1 MNLSASKVLS
11 AAVVTGVLVCTM
23 ATTAFAAELSS
34 GVGTV
39 TASALKLR
47 SEASTASA
55 CLTLLSQGTSV
66 VVEDD
71 SIAGWY
77 KVNYEGVTG
86 YLSSEYVSFS
96 VSGSAKLGNGK
107 VPGNDVNVRS
117 AASTSAS
124 KLGSLN
130 KGDVVA
136 VTGIDNGWYKIS
148 FNGKTGYVRSD
159 YMIITKEPLSS
170 RGTEAAA
177 SSEVSSKGSEIVAYA
192 KQYLGVKYVYAGAS
206 SKGFD
211 CSGYTMYVMQHFGY
225 NAAPYCH
232 GSDGPR
238 RVGRQVRPSAWRSGF
253 LLRSQ
258 PFRRQGG
265 LPCGH
270 LHRLQ
275 PVYPRFLRRRQGP
288 DRQSEQSLLCTVLCR
303 CPPSGKSNPYISQMA
318 LSVSPTEPFFTFC
331 RNCLVPFSLLSTSV

>member
-11 AAVVTGVLVCTM
+11 AAVVTGALVCTM
-23 ATTAFAAELSS
+23 VATAFAAELSS

-47 SEASTASA
+47 AEASTTSA
-55 CLTLLSQGTSV
+55 CLTLLPKGTSV

-77 KVNYEGVTG
+77 KVNHEGVTG

-96 VSGSAKLGNGK
+96 ISGSAKLGNGK
-107 VPGNDVNVRS
+107 VTGNEVNVRS

-124 KLGSLN
+124 RLGSLN

-159 YMIITKEPLSS
+159 YMTIIKEALSS

-177 SSEVSSKGSEIVAYA
+177 ASAASSKGSEIVAYA

-211 CSGYTMYVMQHFGY
+211 CSGYTMYVMKHFGY
-225 NAAPYCH
+225 NLPHTATGQMGYGTSVAKSALQPGDLVFFC
-232 GSDGPR
+232 D
-238 RVGRQVRPSAWRSGF
+238 PSRSGGKAASHVGIYIGSNQF
-253 LLRSQ
+253 IHASSGGGKVQIDSLSKAYYAKYYVGA
-258 PFRRQGG
+258 RR
-265 LPCGH
+265 LA
-270 LHRLQ
+270 
-275 PVYPRFLRRRQGP
+275 
-288 DRQSEQSLLCTVLCR
+288 
-303 CPPSGKSNPYISQMA
+303 N
-318 LSVSPTEPFFTFC
+318 
-331 RNCLVPFSLLSTSV
+331 

>member
-11 AAVVTGVLVCTM
+11 AAVVTGALVCTM
-23 ATTAFAAELSS
+23 VATAFAAELSS

-47 SEASTASA
+47 AEASTTSA
-55 CLTLLSQGTSV
+55 CLTLLPKGTSV

-77 KVNYEGVTG
+77 KVNHEGVTG

-96 VSGSAKLGNGK
+96 ISGSAKLGNGK
-107 VPGNDVNVRS
+107 VTGNDVNVRS

-124 KLGSLN
+124 RLGSLN

-148 FNGKTGYVRSD
+148 FNGKTGYVRSY
-159 YMIITKEPLSS
+159 YMTITKEALSS

-177 SSEVSSKGSEIVAYA
+177 ASAASSKGSEIVAYA

-211 CSGYTMYVMQHFGY
+211 CSGYTMYVMKHFGY
-225 NAAPYCH
+225 NLPHTATGQMGYGTSVAKSALQPGDLVFFC
-232 GSDGPR
+232 D
-238 RVGRQVRPSAWRSGF
+238 PSRSGGKAASHVGIYIGSNQF
-253 LLRSQ
+253 IHASSGGGKVQIDSLSKAYYAKYYVGA
-258 PFRRQGG
+258 RR
-265 LPCGH
+265 LA
-270 LHRLQ
+270 
-275 PVYPRFLRRRQGP
+275 
-288 DRQSEQSLLCTVLCR
+288 
-303 CPPSGKSNPYISQMA
+303 N
-318 LSVSPTEPFFTFC
+318 
-331 RNCLVPFSLLSTSV
+331 

>member
-11 AAVVTGVLVCTM
+11 AAVVTGALVCTM
-23 ATTAFAAELSS
+23 VATAVAAELSS

-47 SEASTASA
+47 AEASTTSA
-55 CLTLLSQGTSV
+55 CLTLLPKGTSV

-77 KVNYEGVTG
+77 KVNHEGVTG

-96 VSGSAKLGNGK
+96 ISGSAKLGNGK
-107 VPGNDVNVRS
+107 VTGNDVNVRS

-124 KLGSLN
+124 RLGSLN

-159 YMIITKEPLSS
+159 YMTITKEALSS

-177 SSEVSSKGSEIVAYA
+177 ASAASSKGSEIVAYA

-211 CSGYTMYVMQHFGY
+211 CSGYTMYVMKHFGY
-225 NAAPYCH
+225 NLPHTATGQMGYGTSVAKSALQPGDLVFFC
-232 GSDGPR
+232 D
-238 RVGRQVRPSAWRSGF
+238 PSRSGGKAASHVGIYIGPTSLSM
-253 LLRSQ
+253 LL
-258 PFRRQGG
+258 PVVEKFR
-265 LPCGH
+265 L
-270 LHRLQ
+270 
-275 PVYPRFLRRRQGP
+275 
-288 DRQSEQSLLCTVLCR
+288 TV
-303 CPPSGKSNPYISQMA
+303 
-318 LSVSPTEPFFTFC
+318 
-331 RNCLVPFSLLSTSV
+331 

>member
-11 AAVVTGVLVCTM
+11 AAVVTGALVCTM
-23 ATTAFAAELSS
+23 VATAFAAELSS

-47 SEASTASA
+47 AEASTTSA
-55 CLTLLSQGTSV
+55 CLTLLPKGTSV

-77 KVNYEGVTG
+77 KVNHEGVTG
-86 YLSSEYVSFS
+86 YFSSEYVSFS
-96 VSGSAKLGNGK
+96 ISGSAKLGNGK
-107 VPGNDVNVRS
+107 VTGNDVNVRS

-124 KLGSLN
+124 RLGSLN

-159 YMIITKEPLSS
+159 YMTITKEALSS

-177 SSEVSSKGSEIVAYA
+177 ASAASSKGSEIVAYA

-211 CSGYTMYVMQHFGY
+211 CSGYTMYVMKHFGY
-225 NAAPYCH
+225 NLPHTATGQMGYGTSVAKSALQPGDLVFFC
-232 GSDGPR
+232 D
-238 RVGRQVRPSAWRSGF
+238 PSRSGGKAASHVGIYIGSNQF
-253 LLRSQ
+253 IHASSGGGKVQIDSLSKAYYAKYYVGA
-258 PFRRQGG
+258 RR
-265 LPCGH
+265 LA
-270 LHRLQ
+270 
-275 PVYPRFLRRRQGP
+275 
-288 DRQSEQSLLCTVLCR
+288 
-303 CPPSGKSNPYISQMA
+303 N
-318 LSVSPTEPFFTFC
+318 
-331 RNCLVPFSLLSTSV
+331 

>member
-11 AAVVTGVLVCTM
+11 AAVVTGALVCTM
-23 ATTAFAAELSS
+23 VATAFAAELSS

-47 SEASTASA
+47 AEASTTSA
-55 CLTLLSQGTSV
+55 CLTLLPKGTSV

-77 KVNYEGVTG
+77 KVNHEGVTG

-96 VSGSAKLGNGK
+96 ISGSAKLGNGK
-107 VPGNDVNVRS
+107 VTGNDVNVRS

-124 KLGSLN
+124 RLGSLN

-159 YMIITKEPLSS
+159 YMTITKEALSS

-177 SSEVSSKGSEIVAYA
+177 ASAASSKGSEIVAYA

-211 CSGYTMYVMQHFGY
+211 CSGYTMYVMKHFGY
-225 NAAPYCH
+225 NLPHTATGQMGYGTSVAKSALQPGDLVFFC
-232 GSDGPR
+232 D
-238 RVGRQVRPSAWRSGF
+238 PSRSGGKAASHVGTYIGSNQF
-253 LLRSQ
+253 IHASSGGGKVQIDSLSKAYYAKYYVGA
-258 PFRRQGG
+258 RR
-265 LPCGH
+265 LA
-270 LHRLQ
+270 
-275 PVYPRFLRRRQGP
+275 
-288 DRQSEQSLLCTVLCR
+288 
-303 CPPSGKSNPYISQMA
+303 N
-318 LSVSPTEPFFTFC
+318 
-331 RNCLVPFSLLSTSV
+331 

>member
-11 AAVVTGVLVCTM
+11 AAVVTGALVCTM
-23 ATTAFAAELSS
+23 VATAFADELSS

-47 SEASTASA
+47 AEASTTSA
-55 CLTLLSQGTSV
+55 CLTLLPKGTSV

-77 KVNYEGVTG
+77 KVNHEGVTG

-96 VSGSAKLGNGK
+96 ISGSAKLGNGK
-107 VPGNDVNVRS
+107 VTGNDVNVRS
-117 AASTSAS
+117 ATSTSAS
-124 KLGSLN
+124 RLGSLN

-159 YMIITKEPLSS
+159 YMTITKEALSS

-177 SSEVSSKGSEIVAYA
+177 ASAASSKGSEIVAYA

-211 CSGYTMYVMQHFGY
+211 CSGYTMYVMKHFGY
-225 NAAPYCH
+225 NLPHTATGQMGFGTSVAKSALQPGDLVFFC
-232 GSDGPR
+232 D
-238 RVGRQVRPSAWRSGF
+238 PSRSGGKAASHVGIYIGSNQF
-253 LLRSQ
+253 IHASSGGGKVQIDSLSKAYYAKYYVGA
-258 PFRRQGG
+258 RR
-265 LPCGH
+265 LA
-270 LHRLQ
+270 
-275 PVYPRFLRRRQGP
+275 
-288 DRQSEQSLLCTVLCR
+288 
-303 CPPSGKSNPYISQMA
+303 N
-318 LSVSPTEPFFTFC
+318 
-331 RNCLVPFSLLSTSV
+331 

>member
-11 AAVVTGVLVCTM
+11 AAVVTGALVCTM
-23 ATTAFAAELSS
+23 VATAFAAELSS

-39 TASALKLR
+39 TAWALKLR
-47 SEASTASA
+47 AEASTTSA
-55 CLTLLSQGTSV
+55 CLTLLPKGTSV

-77 KVNYEGVTG
+77 KVNHEGVTG

-96 VSGSAKLGNGK
+96 ISGSAKLGNGK
-107 VPGNDVNVRS
+107 VTGNDVNVRS

-124 KLGSLN
+124 WLGSLN

-159 YMIITKEPLSS
+159 YMTITKEALSS

-177 SSEVSSKGSEIVAYA
+177 ASAASSKGSEIVAYA

-211 CSGYTMYVMQHFGY
+211 CSGYTMYVMKHFGY
-225 NAAPYCH
+225 NLPHTATGQMGYGTSVAKSALQPGDLVFFC
-232 GSDGPR
+232 D
-238 RVGRQVRPSAWRSGF
+238 PSRSGGKAASHVGIYIGSNQF
-253 LLRSQ
+253 IHASSGGGKVQIDSLSKAYYAKYYVGA
-258 PFRRQGG
+258 RR
-265 LPCGH
+265 LA
-270 LHRLQ
+270 
-275 PVYPRFLRRRQGP
+275 
-288 DRQSEQSLLCTVLCR
+288 
-303 CPPSGKSNPYISQMA
+303 N
-318 LSVSPTEPFFTFC
+318 
-331 RNCLVPFSLLSTSV
+331 

>member
-11 AAVVTGVLVCTM
+11 AAVVTGALVCTM
-23 ATTAFAAELSS
+23 VATAFAAELSS
-34 GVGTV
+34 VVGTV

-47 SEASTASA
+47 AEASTTSA
-55 CLTLLSQGTSV
+55 CLTLLPKGTSV

-77 KVNYEGVTG
+77 KVNHEGVTG
-86 YLSSEYVSFS
+86 YLPSEYVSFS
-96 VSGSAKLGNGK
+96 ISGSAKLGNGK
-107 VPGNDVNVRS
+107 VTGNDVNVRS

-124 KLGSLN
+124 RLGSLN

-159 YMIITKEPLSS
+159 YMTITKEALSS

-177 SSEVSSKGSEIVAYA
+177 ASAASSKGSEIVAYA

-211 CSGYTMYVMQHFGY
+211 CSGYTMYVMKHFGY
-225 NAAPYCH
+225 NLPHTATGQMGYGTSVAKSALQPGDLVFFC
-232 GSDGPR
+232 D
-238 RVGRQVRPSAWRSGF
+238 PSRSGGKAASHVGIYIGSNQF
-253 LLRSQ
+253 IHASSGGGKVQIDSLSKAYYAKYYVGA
-258 PFRRQGG
+258 RR
-265 LPCGH
+265 LA
-270 LHRLQ
+270 
-275 PVYPRFLRRRQGP
+275 
-288 DRQSEQSLLCTVLCR
+288 
-303 CPPSGKSNPYISQMA
+303 N
-318 LSVSPTEPFFTFC
+318 
-331 RNCLVPFSLLSTSV
+331 

>member
-11 AAVVTGVLVCTM
+11 AAVVTGALVCTM
-23 ATTAFAAELSS
+23 VATAFAAELSS

-47 SEASTASA
+47 AEASTTSA
-55 CLTLLSQGTSV
+55 CLTLLPKGTSV

-77 KVNYEGVTG
+77 KVNHEGVTG

-96 VSGSAKLGNGK
+96 ISGSAKLGNGK
-107 VPGNDVNVRS
+107 VTGNDVNVRS

-124 KLGSLN
+124 RLGSLN

-148 FNGKTGYVRSD
+148 FNGKTGYVGSD
-159 YMIITKEPLSS
+159 YMTITKEALSS

-177 SSEVSSKGSEIVAYA
+177 ASAASSKGSEIVAYA

-211 CSGYTMYVMQHFGY
+211 CSGYTMYVMKHFGY
-225 NAAPYCH
+225 NLPHTATGQMGYGTSVAKSALQPGDLVFFC
-232 GSDGPR
+232 D
-238 RVGRQVRPSAWRSGF
+238 PSRSGGKAASHVGIYIGSNQF
-253 LLRSQ
+253 IHASSGGGKVQIDSLSKAYYAKYYVGA
-258 PFRRQGG
+258 RR
-265 LPCGH
+265 LA
-270 LHRLQ
+270 
-275 PVYPRFLRRRQGP
+275 
-288 DRQSEQSLLCTVLCR
+288 
-303 CPPSGKSNPYISQMA
+303 N
-318 LSVSPTEPFFTFC
+318 
-331 RNCLVPFSLLSTSV
+331 

>member
-11 AAVVTGVLVCTM
+11 AAVVTGALVCTM
-23 ATTAFAAELSS
+23 VATAFAAELSS

-47 SEASTASA
+47 AEASTTSA
-55 CLTLLSQGTSV
+55 CLTLLPKGTSV

-77 KVNYEGVTG
+77 KVNHEGVTG

-96 VSGSAKLGNGK
+96 ISGSAKLGNGK
-107 VPGNDVNVRS
+107 VTGNDVNVRS

-124 KLGSLN
+124 RLGSLN

-159 YMIITKEPLSS
+159 YMTITKEALSS

-177 SSEVSSKGSEIVAYA
+177 ASAASSKGSEIVAYA

-211 CSGYTMYVMQHFGY
+211 CSGYTMYVMKHFGY
-225 NAAPYCH
+225 NLPHTATGQMGYGTSVAKSALQPGDLVFFC
-232 GSDGPR
+232 D
-238 RVGRQVRPSAWRSGF
+238 PSRSGGKAASHVGIYIGSNQF
-253 LLRSQ
+253 IHASSGGGKVQIDSLSKAYYAKYYVGA
-258 PFRRQGG
+258 RR
-265 LPCGH
+265 LA
-270 LHRLQ
+270 
-275 PVYPRFLRRRQGP
+275 
-288 DRQSEQSLLCTVLCR
+288 
-303 CPPSGKSNPYISQMA
+303 N
-318 LSVSPTEPFFTFC
+318 
-331 RNCLVPFSLLSTSV
+331 

>member
-11 AAVVTGVLVCTM
+11 AAVVTGALVCTM
-23 ATTAFAAELSS
+23 VATAFAAELSS
-34 GVGTV
+34 GVSTV

-47 SEASTASA
+47 AEASTTSA
-55 CLTLLSQGTSV
+55 CLTLLPKGTSV

-77 KVNYEGVTG
+77 KVNHEGVTG

-96 VSGSAKLGNGK
+96 ISGSAKLGNGK
-107 VPGNDVNVRS
+107 VTGNDVNVRS

-124 KLGSLN
+124 RLGSLN

-159 YMIITKEPLSS
+159 YMTITKEALSS

-177 SSEVSSKGSEIVAYA
+177 ASAASSKGSEIVAYT

-211 CSGYTMYVMQHFGY
+211 CSGYTMYVMKHFGY
-225 NAAPYCH
+225 NLPHTATGQMGYGTSVAKSALQPGDLVFFC
-232 GSDGPR
+232 D
-238 RVGRQVRPSAWRSGF
+238 PSRSGGKAASHVGIYIGSNQF
-253 LLRSQ
+253 IHASSGGGKVQIDSLSKAYYAKYYVGA
-258 PFRRQGG
+258 RR
-265 LPCGH
+265 LA
-270 LHRLQ
+270 
-275 PVYPRFLRRRQGP
+275 
-288 DRQSEQSLLCTVLCR
+288 
-303 CPPSGKSNPYISQMA
+303 N
-318 LSVSPTEPFFTFC
+318 
-331 RNCLVPFSLLSTSV
+331 

>member
-1 MNLSASKVLS
+1 MNLAASKVLS

-192 KQYLGVKYVYAGAS
+192 KQYLGVKYVYAGTS

-225 NAAPYCH
+225 NLPHTATGQMAH
-232 GSDGPR
+232 GTSVAKSALQPGDL
-238 RVGRQVRPSAWRSGF
+238 VFFCDPSRSGGKAASHVGIYIGSNQF
-253 LLRSQ
+253 IHASSGGGKVQIDSLSKAYYAQ
-258 PFRRQGG
+258 YYVGARR
-265 LPCGH
+265 LA
-270 LHRLQ
+270 
-275 PVYPRFLRRRQGP
+275 
-288 DRQSEQSLLCTVLCR
+288 
-303 CPPSGKSNPYISQMA
+303 N
-318 LSVSPTEPFFTFC
+318 
-331 RNCLVPFSLLSTSV
+331 

>member
-11 AAVVTGVLVCTM
+11 AAVVTGALVCTM
-23 ATTAFAAELSS
+23 VATAFAAELSS

-47 SEASTASA
+47 AEASTTSA
-55 CLTLLSQGTSV
+55 CLTLLPKGTSV

-71 SIAGWY
+71 SIAGLY
-77 KVNYEGVTG
+77 KVNHEGVTG

-96 VSGSAKLGNGK
+96 ISGSAKLGNGK
-107 VPGNDVNVRS
+107 VTGNDVNVRS

-124 KLGSLN
+124 RLGSLN

-159 YMIITKEPLSS
+159 YMTITKEALSS

-177 SSEVSSKGSEIVAYA
+177 ASAASSKGSEIVAYA

-211 CSGYTMYVMQHFGY
+211 CSGYTMYVMKHFGY
-225 NAAPYCH
+225 NLPHTATGQMGYGTSVAKSALQPGDLVFFC
-232 GSDGPR
+232 D
-238 RVGRQVRPSAWRSGF
+238 PSRSGGKAASHVGIYIGSNQF
-253 LLRSQ
+253 IHASSGGGKVQIDSLSKAYYAKYYVGA
-258 PFRRQGG
+258 RR
-265 LPCGH
+265 LA
-270 LHRLQ
+270 
-275 PVYPRFLRRRQGP
+275 
-288 DRQSEQSLLCTVLCR
+288 
-303 CPPSGKSNPYISQMA
+303 N
-318 LSVSPTEPFFTFC
+318 
-331 RNCLVPFSLLSTSV
+331 

>member
-11 AAVVTGVLVCTM
+11 AAVVTGALVCTM
-23 ATTAFAAELSS
+23 VATAFAAELSS

-47 SEASTASA
+47 AEASTTSA
-55 CLTLLSQGTSV
+55 CLTLLPKGTSV

-77 KVNYEGVTG
+77 KVNHEGATG

-96 VSGSAKLGNGK
+96 ISGSAKLGNGK
-107 VPGNDVNVRS
+107 VTGNDVNVRS

-124 KLGSLN
+124 RLGSLN

-159 YMIITKEPLSS
+159 YMTITKEALSS

-177 SSEVSSKGSEIVAYA
+177 ASAASSKGSEIVAYA

-211 CSGYTMYVMQHFGY
+211 CSGYTMYVMKHFGY
-225 NAAPYCH
+225 NLPHTATGQMGYGTSVAKSALQPGDLVFFC
-232 GSDGPR
+232 D
-238 RVGRQVRPSAWRSGF
+238 PSRSGGKAASHVGIYIGSNQF
-253 LLRSQ
+253 IHASSGGGKVQIDSLSKAYYAKYYVGA
-258 PFRRQGG
+258 RR
-265 LPCGH
+265 LA
-270 LHRLQ
+270 
-275 PVYPRFLRRRQGP
+275 
-288 DRQSEQSLLCTVLCR
+288 
-303 CPPSGKSNPYISQMA
+303 N
-318 LSVSPTEPFFTFC
+318 
-331 RNCLVPFSLLSTSV
+331 

>member
-11 AAVVTGVLVCTM
+11 AAVVTGALVCTM
-23 ATTAFAAELSS
+23 VATAFAAELSS

-47 SEASTASA
+47 AEASTTSA
-55 CLTLLSQGTSV
+55 CLTLLPKGTSV

-77 KVNYEGVTG
+77 KVNHEGVTG

-96 VSGSAKLGNGK
+96 ISGSAKLGNGK
-107 VPGNDVNVRS
+107 VTGNDVNVRS

-124 KLGSLN
+124 RLGSLN

-159 YMIITKEPLSS
+159 YMTITKEALSS

-177 SSEVSSKGSEIVAYA
+177 ASAASSKGSEIVAYA

-211 CSGYTMYVMQHFGY
+211 CSGYTMYVMKHFGY
-225 NAAPYCH
+225 NLPHTATGQMGYGTSVAKSALQPGDLVFFC
-232 GSDGPR
+232 D
-238 RVGRQVRPSAWRSGF
+238 PSRSGGKAASHVGIYIGSNQF
-253 LLRSQ
+253 IHASSVGGKVQIDSLSKAYYAKYYVGA
-258 PFRRQGG
+258 RR
-265 LPCGH
+265 LA
-270 LHRLQ
+270 
-275 PVYPRFLRRRQGP
+275 
-288 DRQSEQSLLCTVLCR
+288 
-303 CPPSGKSNPYISQMA
+303 N
-318 LSVSPTEPFFTFC
+318 
-331 RNCLVPFSLLSTSV
+331 

>member
-11 AAVVTGVLVCTM
+11 AAVVTGALVCTM
-23 ATTAFAAELSS
+23 VATAFAAELSS

-47 SEASTASA
+47 AEASTTSA
-55 CLTLLSQGTSV
+55 CLTLLPKGTSV

-77 KVNYEGVTG
+77 KVNHEGVTG

-96 VSGSAKLGNGK
+96 ISGSAKLGNGK
-107 VPGNDVNVRS
+107 VTGNDVNVRS

-124 KLGSLN
+124 RLGSLN

-159 YMIITKEPLSS
+159 YMTITKEALSS

-177 SSEVSSKGSEIVAYA
+177 ASAASSKGSEIVAYA

-211 CSGYTMYVMQHFGY
+211 CSGYTMYVMKHFGY
-225 NAAPYCH
+225 NLPHTATGQMGYGTSVAKSALQPGDLVFFC
-232 GSDGPR
+232 D
-238 RVGRQVRPSAWRSGF
+238 PSRSG
-253 LLRSQ
+253 
-258 PFRRQGG
+258 
-265 LPCGH
+265 
-270 LHRLQ
+270 
-275 PVYPRFLRRRQGP
+275 
-288 DRQSEQSLLCTVLCR
+288 
-303 CPPSGKSNPYISQMA
+303 GKAASHVGIYIGSNQ
-318 LSVSPTEPFFTFC
+318 
-331 RNCLVPFSLLSTSV
+331 

>member
-11 AAVVTGVLVCTM
+11 AAVVTGALVCTM
-23 ATTAFAAELSS
+23 VATAFAAELSS

-47 SEASTASA
+47 AEASTTSA
-55 CLTLLSQGTSV
+55 CLTLLPKGTSV

-77 KVNYEGVTG
+77 KVNHEGVTG

-96 VSGSAKLGNGK
+96 ISGSAKLGNGK
-107 VPGNDVNVRS
+107 VTGNDVNVRS

-124 KLGSLN
+124 RLGSLN

-159 YMIITKEPLSS
+159 YMTITKEALSS

-177 SSEVSSKGSEIVAYA
+177 ASAASSKGSEIVAYA

-211 CSGYTMYVMQHFGY
+211 CSGYTMYVMKHFGY
-225 NAAPYCH
+225 NLPHTATGQMGYGTSVAKSALQPGDLVFFC
-232 GSDGPR
+232 D
-238 RVGRQVRPSAWRSGF
+238 PSRSGVKAASHVGIYIGSNQF
-253 LLRSQ
+253 IHASSGGGKVQIDSLSKAYYAKYYVGA
-258 PFRRQGG
+258 RR
-265 LPCGH
+265 LA
-270 LHRLQ
+270 
-275 PVYPRFLRRRQGP
+275 
-288 DRQSEQSLLCTVLCR
+288 
-303 CPPSGKSNPYISQMA
+303 N
-318 LSVSPTEPFFTFC
+318 
-331 RNCLVPFSLLSTSV
+331 

>member
-11 AAVVTGVLVCTM
+11 AAVVTGALVCTM
-23 ATTAFAAELSS
+23 VATAFAAELSS

-47 SEASTASA
+47 AEASTTSA
-55 CLTLLSQGTSV
+55 CLTLLPKGTSV

-77 KVNYEGVTG
+77 KVNHEGVTG

-96 VSGSAKLGNGK
+96 ISGSAKLGNGK
-107 VPGNDVNVRS
+107 VTGNDVNVRS
-117 AASTSAS
+117 AASTNAS
-124 KLGSLN
+124 RLGSLN

-159 YMIITKEPLSS
+159 YMTITKEALSS

-177 SSEVSSKGSEIVAYA
+177 ASAASSKGSEIVAYA

-211 CSGYTMYVMQHFGY
+211 CSGYTMYVMKHFGY
-225 NAAPYCH
+225 NLPHTATGQMGYGTSVAKSALQPGDLVFFC
-232 GSDGPR
+232 D
-238 RVGRQVRPSAWRSGF
+238 PSRSGGKAASHVGIYIGSNQF
-253 LLRSQ
+253 IHASS
-258 PFRRQGG
+258 GG
-265 LPCGH
+265 GKVQIDSLSKAYYAKYYVGAC
-270 LHRLQ
+270 RLA
-275 PVYPRFLRRRQGP
+275 
-288 DRQSEQSLLCTVLCR
+288 
-303 CPPSGKSNPYISQMA
+303 N
-318 LSVSPTEPFFTFC
+318 
-331 RNCLVPFSLLSTSV
+331 

>member
-11 AAVVTGVLVCTM
+11 AAVVTGALVCTM
-23 ATTAFAAELSS
+23 VATAFAAELSS

-47 SEASTASA
+47 AEASTTSA
-55 CLTLLSQGTSV
+55 CLTLLPKGTSV

-77 KVNYEGVTG
+77 KVNHEGVTG

-96 VSGSAKLGNGK
+96 ISGSAKLGNGK
-107 VPGNDVNVRS
+107 VTGNDVNVRS

-124 KLGSLN
+124 RLGSLN

-159 YMIITKEPLSS
+159 YMTITKEALSS

-177 SSEVSSKGSEIVAYA
+177 ASAASSKGSEIVAYA

-211 CSGYTMYVMQHFGY
+211 CSGYTMYVMKHFGY
-225 NAAPYCH
+225 NLPHTATGQMGYGTSVAKSALQPGDLVFFC
-232 GSDGPR
+232 D
-238 RVGRQVRPSAWRSGF
+238 PSRSGGKATSHVGIYIGSNQF
-253 LLRSQ
+253 IHASSGGGKVQIDSLSKAYYAKYYVGA
-258 PFRRQGG
+258 RR
-265 LPCGH
+265 LA
-270 LHRLQ
+270 
-275 PVYPRFLRRRQGP
+275 
-288 DRQSEQSLLCTVLCR
+288 
-303 CPPSGKSNPYISQMA
+303 N
-318 LSVSPTEPFFTFC
+318 
-331 RNCLVPFSLLSTSV
+331 

>member
-11 AAVVTGVLVCTM
+11 AAVVTGALVCTM
-23 ATTAFAAELSS
+23 VATAFAAELSS

-47 SEASTASA
+47 AEASTTSA
-55 CLTLLSQGTSV
+55 CLTLLPKGTSV

-77 KVNYEGVTG
+77 KVNHEGVTG

-96 VSGSAKLGNGK
+96 ISGSAKLGNGK
-107 VPGNDVNVRS
+107 VTGNDVNVRS

-124 KLGSLN
+124 RLGSLN

-136 VTGIDNGWYKIS
+136 VTGIDNGWDKIS

-159 YMIITKEPLSS
+159 YMTITKEALSS

-177 SSEVSSKGSEIVAYA
+177 ASAASSKGSEIVAYA

-211 CSGYTMYVMQHFGY
+211 CSGYTMYVMKHFGY
-225 NAAPYCH
+225 NLPHTATGQMGYGTSVAKSALQPGDLVFFC
-232 GSDGPR
+232 D
-238 RVGRQVRPSAWRSGF
+238 PSRSGGKAASHVGIYIGSNQF
-253 LLRSQ
+253 IHASSGGGKVQIDSLSKAYYAKYYVGA
-258 PFRRQGG
+258 RR
-265 LPCGH
+265 LA
-270 LHRLQ
+270 
-275 PVYPRFLRRRQGP
+275 
-288 DRQSEQSLLCTVLCR
+288 
-303 CPPSGKSNPYISQMA
+303 N
-318 LSVSPTEPFFTFC
+318 
-331 RNCLVPFSLLSTSV
+331 

>member
-11 AAVVTGVLVCTM
+11 AAVVTGALVCTM
-23 ATTAFAAELSS
+23 VATAFAAELSS

-47 SEASTASA
+47 AEASTTSA
-55 CLTLLSQGTSV
+55 CLTLLPKGTSV

-77 KVNYEGVTG
+77 KVNHEGVTG

-96 VSGSAKLGNGK
+96 ISGSAKLGNGK
-107 VPGNDVNVRS
+107 VTGNDVNVRS

-124 KLGSLN
+124 RLGSLN

-159 YMIITKEPLSS
+159 YMTITKEALSS

-177 SSEVSSKGSEIVAYA
+177 ASAASSKGSEIVAYA

-211 CSGYTMYVMQHFGY
+211 CSGYTMYVMKHFGY
-225 NAAPYCH
+225 NLPHTATGQMGYGTSVAKSALQPGDLVFFC
-232 GSDGPR
+232 D
-238 RVGRQVRPSAWRSGF
+238 PSRSGGKAASHVGIYIGSNQF
-253 LLRSQ
+253 IHASS
-258 PFRRQGG
+258 GG
-265 LPCGH
+265 GKV
-270 LHRLQ
+270 Q
-275 PVYPRFLRRRQGP
+275 I
-288 DRQSEQSLLCTVLCR
+288 DSL
-303 CPPSGKSNPYISQMA
+303 SKAYYA
-318 LSVSPTEPFFTFC
+318 K
-331 RNCLVPFSLLSTSV
+331 

>member
-11 AAVVTGVLVCTM
+11 AAVVTGALVCTM
-23 ATTAFAAELSS
+23 VATAFAAELSS

-47 SEASTASA
+47 AEASTTSA
-55 CLTLLSQGTSV
+55 CLTLLPKGTSV

-77 KVNYEGVTG
+77 KVNHEGVTG

-96 VSGSAKLGNGK
+96 ISGSAKLGNGK
-107 VPGNDVNVRS
+107 VTGNDVNVRS

-124 KLGSLN
+124 RLGSLN

-159 YMIITKEPLSS
+159 YMTITKEALSS

-177 SSEVSSKGSEIVAYA
+177 ASAASSKGSEIVAYA

-211 CSGYTMYVMQHFGY
+211 CSGYTMYVMKHFGY
-225 NAAPYCH
+225 NLPHTATGQMGYGTSVAKSALQPGDLVFFC
-232 GSDGPR
+232 D
-238 RVGRQVRPSAWRSGF
+238 PSRSGGKAASHVGSYIGSNQF
-253 LLRSQ
+253 IHASSGGGKVQIDSLSKAYYAKYYVGA
-258 PFRRQGG
+258 RR
-265 LPCGH
+265 LA
-270 LHRLQ
+270 
-275 PVYPRFLRRRQGP
+275 
-288 DRQSEQSLLCTVLCR
+288 
-303 CPPSGKSNPYISQMA
+303 N
-318 LSVSPTEPFFTFC
+318 
-331 RNCLVPFSLLSTSV
+331 

>member
-11 AAVVTGVLVCTM
+11 AAVVTGALVCTM
-23 ATTAFAAELSS
+23 VATAFAAELSS

-47 SEASTASA
+47 AEASTTSA
-55 CLTLLSQGTSV
+55 CLTLLPKGTSV

-77 KVNYEGVTG
+77 NVNHEGVTG

-96 VSGSAKLGNGK
+96 ISGSAKLGNGK
-107 VPGNDVNVRS
+107 VTGNDVNVRS

-124 KLGSLN
+124 RLGSLN

-159 YMIITKEPLSS
+159 YMTITKEALSS

-177 SSEVSSKGSEIVAYA
+177 ASAASSKGSEIVAYA

-211 CSGYTMYVMQHFGY
+211 CSGYTMYVMKHFGY
-225 NAAPYCH
+225 NLPHTATGQMGYGTSVAKSALQPGDLVFFC
-232 GSDGPR
+232 D
-238 RVGRQVRPSAWRSGF
+238 PSRSGGKAASHVGIYIGSNQF
-253 LLRSQ
+253 IHASSGGGKVQIDSLSKAYYAKYYVGA
-258 PFRRQGG
+258 RR
-265 LPCGH
+265 LA
-270 LHRLQ
+270 
-275 PVYPRFLRRRQGP
+275 
-288 DRQSEQSLLCTVLCR
+288 
-303 CPPSGKSNPYISQMA
+303 N
-318 LSVSPTEPFFTFC
+318 
-331 RNCLVPFSLLSTSV
+331 

>member
-11 AAVVTGVLVCTM
+11 AAVVTGALVCTM
-23 ATTAFAAELSS
+23 VATAFAAELSS

-47 SEASTASA
+47 AEASTTSA
-55 CLTLLSQGTSV
+55 CLTLLPKGTSV
-66 VVEDD
+66 VVEDG

-77 KVNYEGVTG
+77 KVNHEGVTG

-96 VSGSAKLGNGK
+96 ISGSAKLGNGK
-107 VPGNDVNVRS
+107 VTGNDVNVRS

-124 KLGSLN
+124 RLGSLN

-159 YMIITKEPLSS
+159 YMTITKEALSS

-177 SSEVSSKGSEIVAYA
+177 ASAASSKGSEIVAYA

-211 CSGYTMYVMQHFGY
+211 CSGYTMYVMKHFGY
-225 NAAPYCH
+225 NLPHTATGQMGYGTSVAKSALQPGDLVFFC
-232 GSDGPR
+232 D
-238 RVGRQVRPSAWRSGF
+238 PSRSGGKAASHVGIYIGSNQF
-253 LLRSQ
+253 IHASSGGGKVQIDSLSKAYYAKYYVGA
-258 PFRRQGG
+258 RR
-265 LPCGH
+265 LA
-270 LHRLQ
+270 
-275 PVYPRFLRRRQGP
+275 
-288 DRQSEQSLLCTVLCR
+288 
-303 CPPSGKSNPYISQMA
+303 N
-318 LSVSPTEPFFTFC
+318 
-331 RNCLVPFSLLSTSV
+331 